1 MVTWHGHMKAPS
13 QLAGRPGWGPGVK
26 CGLGEQPR
34 WVQMPTTT
42 RYSGLR
48 ERYSF
53 LANGGVKPGRSELGS
68 ARYGSFFFRS
78 LSCSGVRCRTHTGLP
93 RQATVCITPGPMEVT
108 STSTGAPAALS
119 PSDGATEPPDGTTV
133 ATPAQT

>member
-1 MVTWHGHMKAPS
+1 MEPWHGHRKPPS

-34 WVQMPTTT
+34 WVQMPTTP

-53 LANGGVKPGRSELGS
+53 LANGGVKPGRSDLGS
-68 ARYGSFFFRS
+68 ASYGSFFFRS
-78 LSCSGVRCRTHTGLP
+78 LSCSVVRCRTHTGLQ
-93 RQATVCITPGPMEVT
+93 RKATVCITPGQMEVT
-108 STSTGAPAALS
+108 SPPTGAQAALVTR
-119 PSDGATEPPDGTTV
+119 DRGN
-133 ATPAQT
+133 